1 MRLELFSNYQFEYLV
16 DVIRLEFGK
25 DLLALQQYLN
35 GFIGG
40 LPTIARH
47 VRTVIILKTNRQCLY
62 EHPPSQDDG
71 ILTFY

>member
-1 MRLELFSNYQFEYLV
+1 MRLKLFSNYQFEYLV

-25 DLLALQQYLN
+25 DLLALQQYVN

-47 VRTVIILKTNRQCLY
+47 VRIIIILKTDRQCLY